1 MYQKYPNEVKKLNKY
16 RKAKREYLRE
26 LRNLEE
32 LETLIYNISNPLS
45 KAKVKTS
52 PNPDKLSAYIDEHE
66 RIKKRCEEKQ
76 LKALAE
82 MREILKKIDGLET
95 DIFKDILTK
104 KYIHGLKWEQIAID
118 LNYEYSYL
126 SRLHNKA
133 IEELK
138 ANDRRQKKI
147 L

>member
-16 RKAKREYLRE
+16 RKAKQEYLRE

-32 LETLIYNISNPLS
+32 LETLIYNISSPLS

-52 PNPDKLSAYIDEHE
+52 PNPDKLSAYMDEHE

-76 LKALAE
+76 LKALVE
-82 MREILKKIDGLET
+82 MREVLKRIDGLET
-95 DIFKDILTK
+95 ETYKEILTK
-104 KYIHGLKWEQIAID
+104 RYIHGLKWEQIAID
-118 LNYEYSYL
+118 KGCDPRHPYK
-126 SRLHNKA
+126 LHNLA
-133 IEELK
+133 IEELLRLK
-138 ANDRRQKKI
+138 